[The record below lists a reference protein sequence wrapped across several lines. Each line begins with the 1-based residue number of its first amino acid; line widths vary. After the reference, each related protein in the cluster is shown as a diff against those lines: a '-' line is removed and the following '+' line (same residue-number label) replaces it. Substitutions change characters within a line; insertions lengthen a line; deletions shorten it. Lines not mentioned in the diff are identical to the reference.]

1 MSYLKIYPKRIIATQ
16 NADGVF
22 GYGNEISL
30 DSRLPAECQA
40 LLSDPQTSGGL
51 LITKCWFELTT
62 NGGGVTCIGFIKLKP
77 AVRYPPKVIKVHEG
91 YLLASSLRL
100 ERDVS

>member
-30 DSRLPAECQA
+30 DSGLPAECQV

-51 LITKCWFELTT
+51 LVSCSAETVPEVMAVFKRHGFEDAAVVGHI
-62 NGGGVTCIGFIKLKP
+62 GGLQNAHLIVN
-77 AVRYPPKVIKVHEG
+77 
-91 YLLASSLRL
+91 
-100 ERDVS
+100 